1 MTMPIANLPGLECV
15 TPARNLCFIISAA
28 DYSVRPVDAW
38 HGGFHPTWLFCT
50 NMPVIQR
57 NRLHLQRCRISD
69 YFSVVFMAHSLRW
82 LPQEC
87 LSRNRQ

>member
-1 MTMPIANLPGLECV
+1 MLTSSVAWMNRISRRVMLRVVIAVC
-15 TPARNLCFIISAA
+15 
-28 DYSVRPVDAW
+28 RPVDAW
-38 HGGFHPTWLFCT
+38 HGGFHPTWLFST

-82 LPQEC
+82 LPPEC

>member
-1 MTMPIANLPGLECV
+1 MLTSPVAWMNRIRRRAMLLVVIAVC
-15 TPARNLCFIISAA
+15 
-28 DYSVRPVDAW
+28 D
-38 HGGFHPTWLFCT
+38 GGFHPTWLFCT

-82 LPQEC
+82 LHPEC